1 MSMIK
6 SWVGGHPFHAT
17 ANHDEIGGPMST
29 YRLRKILPFMFVIA
43 VLVMVIS
50 LYVGYI
56 FQPQNDNLSKAGSF
70 AGATGATV
78 GILVAAFAIYLEQK
92 RSEER
97 HDEANAAWAACA
109 RLRAAL
115 LGVGWTT
122 RLQGELG
129 HGVSAQTREGY
140 SRLRELGMSSE
151 QGSSGDT
158 YLLALREL
166 EDSLNATIVL
176 GGHRVLGVVWDGTRS
191 SPFNG
196 GSSGIV
202 LLLELRGHVKH
213 LVDERIRLQN
223 PSVPDARGFAQMA
236 ALFEALGARDIR
248 ELDLFRETYET
259 SDPTAEV
266 FPNRSKAWPQ
276 SRSSNRTEEESVSTR
291 VFHFDSYL
299 LGAAERNDAGAPVIT
314 LTASPDDEAV
324 VLGRSAP
331 DRVPP
336 LGYRRDSQVLGSIPE
351 GVAPWTLPDQ

>member
-1 MSMIK
+1 MQL
-6 SWVGGHPFHAT
+6 GGAV
-17 ANHDEIGGPMST
+17 ST
-29 YRLRKILPFMFVIA
+29 YKLRKILPFMFVIA

-109 RLRAAL
+109 RLRSAL

-122 RLQGELG
+122 RLQGEFG

-140 SRLRELGMSSE
+140 LSLRDLGMSSE

-166 EDSLNATIVL
+166 DASLNATIVL

-191 SPFNG
+191 NPFNG
-196 GSSGIV
+196 GSPGTV
-202 LLLELRGHVKH
+202 LLLELSGLVKY
-213 LVDERIRLQN
+213 LVEERIRLQQ
-223 PSVPDARGFAQMA
+223 PSLPDARGFAQMA

-266 FPNRSKAWPQ
+266 FPNRPKAWPHN
-276 SRSSNRTEEESVSTR
+276 RSSNRAEEDSASTR
-291 VFHFDSYL
+291 VHHFDCYL
-299 LGAAERNDAGAPVIT
+299 LGAAENNDADAPVIT

-331 DRVPP
+331 DRVPL
-336 LGYRRDSQVLGSIPE
+336 LGDRRDSQALGSIPE
-351 GVAPWTLPDQ
+351 SAAPWALPN